1 MDKSNCINRQH
12 AIMKPDEIKLN
23 DWMRIFFGTTPPAFF
38 IELVIRTFI
47 IFLILLISMRLLG
60 RRMAAQLN
68 RIEMI
73 ALFSLAAAVGVPLQA
88 PDRGLLPAV
97 IIAIVVVV
105 IGRLVVSLAFK
116 SQKFESVAEGD
127 YTTLVLDGTVL
138 MHKLKMT
145 RLTIERLFAQL
156 RGEGIR
162 HLGEVKR
169 LYFEANGSFTLIRA
183 EKPMPGL
190 VIIPGFDR
198 ELLETQ
204 KQAEELVC
212 QKCGHKQADQKQQ
225 ENKCGNCGHRE
236 WIPAVE

>member
-1 MDKSNCINRQH
+1 
-12 AIMKPDEIKLN
+12 MKPDEIKLS
-23 DWMRIFFGTTPPAFF
+23 DWMRILFGTTPPAFF
-38 IELVIRTFI
+38 IELVIRTFV

-88 PDRGLLPAV
+88 PDRGLLPGV
-97 IIAIVVVV
+97 VIAIVVVV
-105 IGRLVVSLAFK
+105 VGRLIVTWAFK
-116 SQKFESVAEGD
+116 NQKFESIADGD

-145 RLTIERLFAQL
+145 RLTVERLFAQL

-162 HLGEVKR
+162 QLGEVKR
-169 LYFEANGSFTLIRA
+169 LYFEANGSFTLIKA
-183 EKPMPGL
+183 ENPMPGL

-198 ELLETQ
+198 ELLEAQ
-204 KQAEELVC
+204 KQVKGLVC
-212 QKCGHKQADQKQQ
+212 QKCGHKQTDQKQQ
-225 ENKCGNCGHRE
+225 DNKCENCGHKE